1 MTGKLAAFLLASL
14 PAGLLAAAAL
24 AQPATVTVTRE
35 DCQRLVR
42 HVPSADATYQPGV
55 DVYGREVA
63 PADLNGGAQIVLPD
77 TYSFDIEI
85 QPVDFARRRQ
95 LDSQRAVLAQ
105 GIAANAADAEAL
117 ETEAGL
123 LAARDEAVQRNFQT
137 QAQAIIDATGGPNE
151 TNQTVLATRT
161 ARLDALRT
169 NTLASPEVLALE
181 AEIAANQQALAENAA
196 EASFLQQEQ
205 AAIDQEQALI
215 DRRGLNATTMTV
227 GRVTVTT
234 DGRVTFNG
242 QPLLD
247 EEQAELA
254 TRCQEVLR

>member
-1 MTGKLAAFLLASL
+1 MTRRFAVFLFALL
-14 PAGLLAAAAL
+14 PGVEVL
-24 AQPATVTVTRE
+24 AQPATVTVNRE

-42 HVPSADATYQPGV
+42 HVPAADVTYQPGV

-63 PADLNGGAQIVLPD
+63 PADLNGGVQIALPD

-85 QPVDFARRRQ
+85 QPIDFARRRQ
-95 LDSQRAVLAQ
+95 LDTQRAVLTQ
-105 GIAANAADAEAL
+105 GIAANAAEAEAL
-117 ETEAGL
+117 ATEAGL
-123 LAARDEAVQRNFQT
+123 LAARDEAVQRGFQT
-137 QAQAIIDATGGPNE
+137 QAQAIIDATGGPSQ
-151 TNQTVLATRT
+151 TNQTILATRT

-169 NTLASPEVLALE
+169 NTLASPEVLALQ
-181 AEIAANQQALAENAA
+181 AEIAANQQALANNAA
-196 EASFLQQEQ
+196 EASFLEQQQ

-227 GRVTVTT
+227 GQVTVTT

-254 TRCQEVLR
+254 ARCQEVLR